1 MLPARLQA
9 KLEISAR
16 LEGKFRFRCSKFS
29 AKSRSYAHFQYLEF
43 AIPQSAAL
51 SSSCE
56 SAQIPGPRNRQPRQ
70 PWLGAKTSRGDQRD
84 WGQNKLE

>member
-9 KLEISAR
+9 KSEISAR

-51 SSSCE
+51 RSPYG

-70 PWLGAKTSRGDQRD
+70 PWLGPKTSRGDQRD
-84 WGQNKLE
+84 WGPKIT